1 MHDVARVA
9 GVSHV
14 TVSRVL
20 NDYPNIRPETR
31 ERVLAAIGQLGYRRN
46 LAARALVTSRSHA
59 IGVLTPAV
67 AQHGP
72 TSSVLAIESAAREH
86 GYHPLV
92 TSARADD
99 RESVVASLEFLLDRS
114 VEALVVIAPHPE
126 ILAAIL
132 ELDITVPLATLQ
144 APGEHTGLV
153 VGVDQLAGARLAT
166 EHLIGLGHRVIQHV
180 SGPATYF
187 EAVARRQGYVD
198 ALAAAGLAAPPV
210 IEGDWGAGSGFGAA
224 AVLDPAAT
232 AVFCANDQTA
242 LGLIAAL
249 AEQGRQVPGD
259 LSVVGFDDIPES
271 AYFRP
276 GLTTVHQDFDG
287 VGRRV
292 VEVLAARLAGEAVD
306 DRVLLEPWL
315 IVRDSTAAIG

>member
-1 MHDVARVA
+1 MHDVARLA

-20 NDYPNIRPETR
+20 NDYPSIRSETR
-31 ERVLAAIGQLGYRRN
+31 ERVLQAIAQLGYRRN

-59 IGVLTPAV
+59 IGVLSPAV

-72 TSSVLAIESAAREH
+72 TSSVLAIESAAREF

-92 TSARADD
+92 TSAQADD
-99 RESVVASLEFLLDRS
+99 REAVVSSLEFLLDRS

-126 ILAAIL
+126 ILAAIREL
-132 ELDITVPLATLQ
+132 EITVPLATLQ

-166 EHLIGLGHRVIQHV
+166 EHLIGLGHRMIQHV
-180 SGPATYF
+180 SGPANYF
-187 EAVARRQGYVD
+187 EAVARRQGYLD
-198 ALAAAGLAAPPV
+198 ALAAAGLEAPPV
-210 IEGDWGAGSGFGAA
+210 IEGDWGAGSGFAA
-224 AVLDPAAT
+224 AAALDTATT
-232 AVFCANDQTA
+232 AVFAANDQTA
-242 LGLIAAL
+242 LGLMAGLAAR
-249 AEQGRQVPGD
+249 GRDVPGV

-271 AYFRP
+271 AFFRP
-276 GLTTVHQDFDG
+276 GLTTIHQDFDG

-292 VEVLAARLAGEAVD
+292 VEVLAARLAGDEVD
-306 DRVLLEPWL
+306 DRVLLAPWL
-315 IVRDSTAAIG
+315 VERDSTRSVM

>member
-1 MHDVARVA
+1 MHDVAALA

-20 NDYPNIRPETR
+20 NDYPSIRPETR
-31 ERVLAAIGQLGYRRN
+31 ARVVDAIAQLGYRRN

-72 TSSVLAIESAAREH
+72 TSSVLAIEAAARAF

-92 TSARADD
+92 TSAQADD

-126 ILAAIL
+126 ILAAIH

-144 APGEHTGLV
+144 SPGEQTGLV

-180 SGPATYF
+180 SGPANYF
-187 EAVARRQGYVD
+187 EAMARRQGYLD
-198 ALAAAGLAAPPV
+198 ALTASGLAAPPV
-210 IEGDWGAGSGFGAA
+210 IEGDWGAGSGFAAA
-224 AVLDPAAT
+224 AVLDPTAT

-249 AEQGRQVPGD
+249 AELGRHVPTD

-276 GLTTVHQDFDG
+276 SLTTVHQDFDG

-292 VEVLAARLAGEAVD
+292 VEVLAARLAGEEVD
-306 DRVLLEPWL
+306 DRVLLNPWL
-315 IVRDSTAAIG
+315 VVRESTRAIH